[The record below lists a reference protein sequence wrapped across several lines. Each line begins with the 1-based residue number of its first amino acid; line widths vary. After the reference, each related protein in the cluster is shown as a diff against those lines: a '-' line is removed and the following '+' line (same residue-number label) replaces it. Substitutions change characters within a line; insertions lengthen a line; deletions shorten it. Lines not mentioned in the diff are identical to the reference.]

1 MAAPDPERLAVW
13 RSFLTAHSLLDRALN
28 HALLDE
34 RDIPLAWFEVLNAL
48 QLAGGKVRVMDLA
61 DNLVR
66 SPSSLSRQLN
76 RMEEEELLRRD
87 RGRPDDQR
95 VVVIV
100 LTREGRDLWRR
111 ANTTYLRVLKRNFLS
126 KLTDTDVASVQR
138 ALSKV
143 VDATN

>member
-100 LTREGRDLWRR
+100 LTREGRELWRR

-126 KLTDTDVASVQR
+126 KLTETDVASVQR

-143 VDATN
+143 IDAID

>member
-1 MAAPDPERLAVW
+1 MVW

-61 DNLVR
+61 ENLVR

-76 RMEEEELLRRD
+76 RMEEQELLRRD

-95 VVVIV
+95 VVVVV

-111 ANTTYLRVLKRNFLS
+111 ANTTYLRVLKRNLLT
-126 KLTDTDVASVQR
+126 KLTDTDVAGLQR

-143 VDATN
+143 IDAID

>member
-76 RMEEEELLRRD
+76 RMEEEELLR
-87 RGRPDDQR
+87 
-95 VVVIV
+95 
-100 LTREGRDLWRR
+100 
-111 ANTTYLRVLKRNFLS
+111 LS
-126 KLTDTDVASVQR
+126 LIHI
-138 ALSKV
+138 
-143 VDATN
+143 

>member
-126 KLTDTDVASVQR
+126 KLTETDVASVQR

-143 VDATN
+143 IDAID

>member
-34 RDIPLAWFEVLNAL
+34 RGIPLAWFEVLNAL

-95 VVVIV
+95 VVVIA

-126 KLTDTDVASVQR
+126 KLTETDVAGVQR

-143 VDATN
+143 IDTID

>member
-95 VVVIV
+95 VVVVV

-126 KLTDTDVASVQR
+126 KLTETDVASVQR

-143 VDATN
+143 IDAID

>member
-111 ANTTYLRVLKRNFLS
+111 ANTTYLRVLKRHFLS
-126 KLTDTDVASVQR
+126 KLTETDVASVQR

-143 VDATN
+143 IDAID